1 MAAVSSRSHSIFT
14 LVRKQK
20 GGKLVALNLIDLG
33 GTGQDGGKVGRAK
46 ASKAEGATPTAGTT
60 TCTIRLLDLPT
71 AGTWPAGKPPV
82 PRPVVG
88 PTLISAVKLT
98 ALILPIL
105 RYTILF
111 LDRIGRAHT
120 RVPRGAWDPVY
131 PGAGRDPVTS
141 PC

>member
-46 ASKAEGATPTAGTT
+46 ASKAVDPVFKAEGATPTAGTT

-88 PTLISAVKLT
+88 PTLIVL
-98 ALILPIL
+98 
-105 RYTILF
+105 
-111 LDRIGRAHT
+111 
-120 RVPRGAWDPVY
+120 
-131 PGAGRDPVTS
+131 
-141 PC
+141 